1 MSRAVHYDLYRKYK
15 SKYVEL
21 LNNGGDKD
29 SGNGVFTTDIMGSS
43 IEYFSQKSTPIN
55 SKFPVDVVVTW
66 VDGTDPTWIHAYE
79 QYSKKPIDRERFVDV
94 DELYYCLKS
103 IESYLPWVR
112 YTFLVTMRP
121 QKPKYLEDFPNV
133 KVIHHD
139 QIYSNTDWL
148 PTFNSQ
154 SIETQL
160 ANIPGLSEHFIY
172 FNDDVFIGKPL
183 SKEFFFTS
191 QGKPQLYQRQRVN
204 HFFQSTLNIIRDKY
218 DLPLI
223 NHAPEHYAQ
232 ALTRTGYRLANKL
245 FPEEIIREAKTR
257 FRNPVDGWNFWIIGA
272 IYRIC
277 YGTNLA
283 NYLPELTPLEQLRVF
298 LPALQRHH
306 AEEKLTQY
314 RKTPPAMININNID
328 PNNTYHMEIYNRVID
343 IFNNYLARKHTT

>member
-1 MSRAVHYDLYRKYK
+1 MTYQY
-15 SKYVEL
+15 
-21 LNNGGDKD
+21 
-29 SGNGVFTTDIMGSS
+29 GNGKD
-43 IEYFSQKSTPIN
+43 N
-55 SKFPVDVVVTW
+55 SKKGDCIVSHTVRQFIDNPPKAIDKFPVDVVVTW
-66 VDGTDPTWIHAYE
+66 VDGNDPIWHQE
-79 QYSKKPIDRERFVDV
+79 YSKYNDTPIDQERFVDV

-112 YTFLVTMRP
+112 HTFLVTMRP
-121 QKPKYLEDFPNV
+121 QQPKYLEDFPNV
-133 KVIHHD
+133 QVIHHD
-139 QIYSNTDWL
+139 QIYSNTGWL

-183 SKEFFFTS
+183 SKKFFFTS
-191 QGKPQLYQRQRVN
+191 QGKPQLHQRQRVN
-204 HFFQSTLNIIRDKY
+204 HFYQSTLNIIRDKY

-232 ALTRTGYRLANKL
+232 ALTRTGFQLANKL
-245 FPEEIIREAKTR
+245 FPEEIAREAETR
-257 FRNPVDGWNFWIIGA
+257 FRNPVDGLNFWIIGA

-277 YGTNLA
+277 YGTDLA
-283 NYLPELTPLEQLRVF
+283 NYLPELTPLEQLRFF

-328 PNNTYHMEIYNRVID
+328 PNNNYHMEIYNRVID